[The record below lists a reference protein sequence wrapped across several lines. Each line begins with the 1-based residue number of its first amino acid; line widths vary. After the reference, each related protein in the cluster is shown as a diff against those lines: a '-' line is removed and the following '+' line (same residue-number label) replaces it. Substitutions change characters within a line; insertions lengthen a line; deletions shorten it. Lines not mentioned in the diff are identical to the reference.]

1 MAGKALMFGRVRSW
15 LFGDNWPEHLP
26 ERVRQAIR
34 QQQEQSEI
42 LIGWAELAVV
52 GLLAIAYE
60 TTTMATGVVQE
71 DYSFETDVF
80 ILYGLFAVGRLVL
93 AYRRALPEWLLYVS
107 VVADMAVLIGLIYS
121 FHYKYAQ
128 SAVFYLKAPTLLFVF
143 LFIALRALR
152 FEARFVIFAGL
163 TAAVGWIA
171 LILYALSERGG
182 PPNPTTD
189 FVEYMTSNAF
199 LIQAEVEKLL
209 AILLTTAVLAIAIAR
224 ARHLLVRS
232 VSEGAAARDLS
243 RFFDPGVADRIRS
256 ASQSIKAGE
265 GELRDV
271 AILTVD
277 LRGFT
282 RLSVD
287 LAPDDV
293 MKLLQDYQGRVCP
306 LIVSNGGSIDKF
318 LGDGILAS
326 FGAVSLSSTAAADA
340 LRAADAVIAAGE
352 QWAAERRAAG
362 RPEMSLGLAVSSG
375 RVVFGAVGDAE
386 RLEFTVIGDA
396 VNFAAKLEKHN
407 KDEKTRALT
416 DARTYA
422 LAERQGYAAPTARER
437 RAGRAVSG
445 VSEPVDVVILA
456 K

>member
-1 MAGKALMFGRVRSW
+1 MLGRLRGW
-15 LFGDNWPEHLP
+15 LFGSSGAEHLP
-26 ERVRQAIR
+26 ERVREAIR
-34 QQQEQSEI
+34 LQQQQSEI
-42 LIGWAELAVV
+42 LIGWAELVLV
-52 GLLAIAYE
+52 GLLALAYE
-60 TTTMATGVVQE
+60 ATTMATGVVQE
-71 DYSFETDVF
+71 DYSFETEVF
-80 ILYGLFAVGRLVL
+80 IFYGVFSLVRLGL

-107 VVADMAVLIGLIYS
+107 VVADMALLMGLIYS

-128 SAVFYLKAPTLLFVF
+128 TAVFYLKAPTLLYVF

-163 TAAVGWIA
+163 TAAAGWLV
-171 LILYALSERGG
+171 LIFYALGGRGG
-182 PPNPTTD
+182 PPNETTD

-199 LIQAEVEKLL
+199 LVQAEAEKLL
-209 AILLTTAVLAIAIAR
+209 AILLTTAVLALAISR

-232 VSEGAAARDLS
+232 VSEGVAARDLA

-256 ASQSIKAGE
+256 AAMSIRAGE

-287 LAPDDV
+287 LEPGAV

-306 LIVSNGGSIDKF
+306 LIATNGGSIDKF

-326 FGAVSLSSTAAADA
+326 FGAVATSKTAAADA
-340 LRAADAVIAAGE
+340 LRAADAVLAAAE
-352 QWAAERRAAG
+352 RWADERRAAG
-362 RPEMSLGLAVSSG
+362 LSPLAVGLAVASG

-407 KDEKTRALT
+407 KDEKTRALV
-416 DARTYA
+416 DARTYR
-422 LAERQGYAAPTARER
+422 LAEQQGYVAPAPRER
-437 RAGRAVSG
+437 RPARPVGG
-445 VSEPVDVVILA
+445 VSEPVDIVVLA

>member
-1 MAGKALMFGRVRSW
+1 MLAPLRAW
-15 LFGDNWPEHLP
+15 LFESSAEHLP
-26 ERVRQAIR
+26 ERVRETIRR
-34 QQQEQSEI
+34 QQERSEI
-42 LIGWAELAVV
+42 LIGWAELVLVA
-52 GLLAIAYE
+52 LLAGAYE

-71 DYSFETDVF
+71 DYSFDTEVF
-80 ILYGLFAVGRLVL
+80 IIYAIFSICRLVL

-107 VVADMAVLIGLIYS
+107 VIADMALLMGLIY
-121 FHYKYAQ
+121 FLHYKYAQ
-128 SAVFYLKAPTLLFVF
+128 TAVFYLKTPTFAYVF

-163 TAAVGWIA
+163 TAAAGWIV

-199 LIQAEVEKLL
+199 LIQAEAEKLL
-209 AILLTTAVLAIAIAR
+209 AILLTTAVLAIAISR
-224 ARHLLVRS
+224 ARNLLIRS

-243 RFFDPGVADRIRS
+243 RFFDPGVANRIRS
-256 ASQSIKAGE
+256 AAMSIKAGE

-282 RLSVD
+282 RLAAGM
-287 LAPDDV
+287 APDDV
-293 MKLLQDYQGRVCP
+293 MKLLQEYQGHVCP
-306 LIVSNGGSIDKF
+306 QIAGNGGSIDKF

-326 FGAVSLSSTAAADA
+326 FGAVAPSTTAAADA
-340 LRAADAVIAAGE
+340 LRAADAVIAAADR
-352 QWAAERRAAG
+352 WAGERRSAG
-362 RPEMSLGLAVSSG
+362 LAPLSVGLAVASG

-396 VNFAAKLEKHN
+396 VNFATKLEKHN
-407 KDEKTRALT
+407 KDEKTQALA
-416 DARTYA
+416 DAGTYE
-422 LAERQGYAAPTARER
+422 LAERQGYLAPTLRER
-437 RAGRAVSG
+437 RSNRSVGG
-445 VSEPVDVVILA
+445 VSEPVDLVVLA